1 MLLLILFAF
10 SFLFRAAIIFH
21 NPNPPSSDIGLHGSI
36 INLILDQGILPNWNP
51 YHMGGETLATPPGFH
66 FFVTTLILL
75 TGMELIF
82 AELITAAFYSS
93 IIVFPAYI
101 VAKKIWRNSNAGL
114 FASFFAAISALSLEM
129 ISWGGYTNIVS
140 LFVIITIFYLF
151 IKDTDTPRHSHLVV
165 GAILFGCLIITH
177 TFTLVVVFPILG
189 LYLALMLMG
198 NYKKLQD
205 LKIRN
210 LLRFF
215 GVSIFAGAIAVS
227 PWILRVFGFYVSA
240 SSEGA
245 ATGGLDNK
253 NLILTNRAVD
263 SVILLLIIVV
273 IPAIFMFR
281 SSRKKPFDNSSL
293 FLIAWFIVPI
303 VMTQG
308 YLFGVVTDYS
318 RFMYFIDFPGILIIS
333 AGLFYL
339 FRYTGIAIK
348 RNSKI
353 NWKNFKK
360 ALPITGFMTIIFI
373 LVLVSPWSIV
383 PENAMNRANYYS
395 TIHEAEE
402 STLKWISNNTS
413 NDSILVADHL
423 YGWWLGGIG
432 KRVTLSAAE
441 LEFLIY
447 SHELEVAKDTQLLL
461 DTNYFIDNGLIQVR
475 EDGGF
480 VTNKS
485 LKIGIDAWD
494 GKTFPIFSTQD
505 GGISFE
511 FYPPGAPLADN
522 RSLSELKIVGTPNII
537 SNDNNITFSVQY
549 EDELFIVNRNMTV
562 KKGIEHVELTYNIIV
577 KDSQTILY
585 HVWLPIYVGQGSMTL
600 PEDKFY
606 LNVTIPEKGLYYNM
620 TAEKNELYRWFGFYY
635 WDQVFGQ
642 VIFKEDTPAWI
653 EYIKSE
659 PTRVEMKFLYNNT
672 RNINIKMQIGVFSEE
687 LKWPDEVKLKYLYEF
702 LNTTQDMNPQEPIKE
717 YLNEMF
723 NVTNQNKT
731 QPITVWDYNEM
742 INDQNYNIS
751 YVISRDK
758 NEYLK
763 FAEDPKFRLI
773 LNSGKVAVFQVIK

>member
-1 MLLLILFAF
+1 VLLFILFAF

-66 FFVTTLILL
+66 FFVTILILL
-75 TGMELIF
+75 IGMELIF

-140 LFVIITIFYLF
+140 LFLIITIFYLF
-151 IKDTDTPRHSHLVV
+151 IKDTNTPRHSHLVV
-165 GAILFGCLIITH
+165 GAILFGSLIITH

-189 LYLALMLMG
+189 FYLALMLMG
-198 NYKKLQD
+198 KYKKLHD

-215 GVSIFAGAIAVS
+215 AASIFAGAIAVS
-227 PWILRVFGFYVSA
+227 PWILRVFGFYISA

-318 RFMYFIDFPGILIIS
+318 RFMYFIDFPGIIIIS
-333 AGLFYL
+333 AGLSYL
-339 FRYTGIAIK
+339 FRYIGIAIK

-373 LVLVSPWSIV
+373 FILVSPWSIV
-383 PENAMNRANYYS
+383 PEDAMNRANYYS

-402 STLKWISNNTS
+402 STLKWITNNTS

-432 KRVTLSAAE
+432 KRITLSAAE

-447 SHELEVAKDTQLLL
+447 SHELEVAKDTKLLL
-461 DTNYFIDNGLIQVR
+461 DTNYFINNGLIQVE

-480 VTNKS
+480 VKNKS
-485 LKIGIDAWD
+485 SKIGIDAWN
-494 GKTFPIFSTQD
+494 GKTFPIFSTRD

-511 FYPPGAPLADN
+511 FYSPEEEQAEK
-522 RSLSELKIVGTPNII
+522 RSLAELKIVGTNII
-537 SNDNNITFSVQY
+537 SNDDFITFLVQY
-549 EDELFIVNRNMTV
+549 EDELFIVNRTMTER
-562 KKGIEHVELTYNIIV
+562 KGIEHVELTYNIIV
-577 KDSQTILY
+577 KNNQTNLY

-620 TAEKNELYRWFGFYY
+620 TTEENEVFRWFGFYY

-642 VIFKEDTPAWI
+642 VIFNQDTWI
-653 EYIKSE
+653 EHIKSE
-659 PTRVEMKFLYNNT
+659 PTRVEMKFLYNNDT
-672 RNINIKMQIGVFSEE
+672 NKNINIKMQIGVFSEE

-702 LNTTQDMNPQEPIKE
+702 LKTSQDMNPQDPIME

-723 NVTNQNKT
+723 NATKQNKA

-742 INDQNYNIS
+742 IRKYDVS
-751 YVISRDK
+751 YVVSRDR
-758 NEYLK
+758 NEYLR
-763 FAEDPKFRLI
+763 FSEDPKFRLI
-773 LNSGKVAVFQVIK
+773 LNSGNVAVFQVIK

>member
-1 MLLLILFAF
+1 
-10 SFLFRAAIIFH
+10 
-21 NPNPPSSDIGLHGSI
+21 
-36 INLILDQGILPNWNP
+36 
-51 YHMGGETLATPPGFH
+51 MGGETLATPPGFH

-101 VAKKIWRNSNAGL
+101 VAKKIWKNSNAGL

-140 LFVIITIFYLF
+140 LFLIITIFYLF
-151 IKDTDTPRHSHLVV
+151 IKDIDTPTHNHLIV
-165 GAILFGCLIITH
+165 GAILFGSLIITH
-177 TFTLVVVFPILG
+177 TFTMVVVFPILSF
-189 LYLALMLMG
+189 YLALMLMG
-198 NYKKLQD
+198 KYKKLQD

-215 GVSIFAGAIAVS
+215 VTSIFAGAIAVL
-227 PWILRVFGFYVSA
+227 PWILRVFSFYISA

-273 IPAIFMFR
+273 VPAIFMFR
-281 SSRKKPFDNSSL
+281 SARKKSFDNHSL
-293 FLIAWFIVPI
+293 FVIAWFIVPI

-318 RFMYFIDFPGILIIS
+318 RFMYFIDFPGIIIIS
-333 AGLFYL
+333 AGLSYL
-339 FRYTGIAIK
+339 FRYIGIAIK

-373 LVLVSPWSIV
+373 FIIVSPWSIV
-383 PENAMNRANYYS
+383 PEDAMNRANYYS

-432 KRVTLSAAE
+432 KRITLSAAE

-447 SHELEVAKDTQLLL
+447 SHELEVAKDTKLLL
-461 DTNYFIDNGLIQVR
+461 DTNYFIDNGLIQVE

-485 LKIGIDAWD
+485 SKIGIDAWN
-494 GKTFPIFSTQD
+494 GKTFPIFSTRD

-511 FYPPGAPLADN
+511 FYPPENQKKAEKK
-522 RSLSELKIVGTPNII
+522 SLSELKIVGTNIT
-537 SNDNNITFSVQY
+537 SNDDFMTFSVQY
-549 EDELFIVNRNMTV
+549 EDELFIVDRIMTV
-562 KKGIEHVELTYNIIV
+562 RKGIEHAELTYNITV
-577 KDSQTILY
+577 KDSQTNLY

-606 LNVTIPEKGLYYNM
+606 LNVTIPERGLYYNM
-620 TAEKNELYRWFGFYY
+620 TAEKNELFRWFGFYY

-642 VIFKEDTPAWI
+642 VIFNQDTWI

-702 LNTTQDMNPQEPIKE
+702 LKTSQDMNLQYPIME

-723 NVTNQNKT
+723 NATKPNES

-742 INDQNYNIS
+742 IKKYDVS
-751 YVISRDK
+751 YVVSRDR

-763 FAEDPKFRLI
+763 FSEDPNFRLL
-773 LNSGKVAVFQVIK
+773 LNSGNVAVFQVIK